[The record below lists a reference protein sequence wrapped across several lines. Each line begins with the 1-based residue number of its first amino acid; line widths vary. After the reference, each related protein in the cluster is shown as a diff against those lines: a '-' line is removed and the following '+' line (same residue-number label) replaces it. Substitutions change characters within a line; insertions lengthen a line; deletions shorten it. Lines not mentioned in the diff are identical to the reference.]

1 MERPPLRHRAET
13 GFADTQL
20 SSGDE
25 APAPVDTFPSSPPP
39 GMLGDEETVE
49 ADASILA
56 VNAIDTAHPAGGP
69 VRASASMPI
78 DAEGAR
84 YAHGPLLGVGG
95 MGEVTLV
102 LDGRIGRPVAKKT
115 LRADIAS
122 ERALARFVREGR
134 VQGQLEHPSIVPVY
148 DLGADGEGRAYF
160 TMKRVR
166 GQTLAH
172 ILERLAAHDADH
184 LARFSRRK
192 LLGAFVQV
200 CQAVEYAH
208 ERGVL
213 HRDLKPQNVMLGDYG
228 EVYVLDWGVAKLL
241 GEVADAVAEPMF
253 ASGPATPDVTRA
265 GDLLGTPLYM
275 APEQL
280 AKDGPAALDVRADV
294 YALGAILFE
303 VLTLEP
309 YRRGD
314 SLAKIFA
321 QATRAEVELP
331 SARVA
336 GIPPELDAICA
347 RALAPDP
354 KARLGSAKALADAVD
369 AYMEGDRDLEARRT
383 TATALLAAARAALA
397 KSGRDDAVA
406 RVAAMREALKALAL
420 VPDDEDAQRLLLSL
434 VVDGSGKLPPAGEA
448 EFAEGDV
455 EARTQGLRLG
465 IAGYAS
471 WLLSWPIAL
480 WVGVREWSVPIG
492 ITVLTLVCI
501 AYAWLLLRR
510 GPRTMRP
517 VIVLS
522 ALTSATVAFCSTW
535 LGPFILV
542 PIAACATGM
551 MFVVH
556 CTARERPWLIAT
568 WVAAILL
575 PYAVEL
581 TGVLPPAYSFR
592 PGELVLHARA
602 LELPRGPTLAALAYT
617 SVTFVVLLAVFV
629 GRLRDKQREA
639 ERRLFVQAWHLRQLF
654 PGKG

>member
-1 MERPPLRHRAET
+1 MERHPERPDLDPGLAE
-13 GFADTQL
+13 TQL
-20 SSGDE
+20 SGGDR
-25 APAPVDTFPSSPPP
+25 PATGADTFPSDPPA
-39 GMLGDEETVE
+39 GMSGDETVA
-49 ADASILA
+49 ADGAA
-56 VNAIDTAHPAGGP
+56 HDIDTAHPAGAP
-69 VRASASMPI
+69 VHAGTSLAI
-78 DAEGAR
+78 GADAAR
-84 YAHGPLLGVGG
+84 YAAGPLLGVGG

-115 LRADIAS
+115 LRADVAS

-148 DLGADGEGRAYF
+148 DLGADGQGRAYF

-172 ILERLAAHDADH
+172 VIERLDARDPDH
-184 LARFSRRK
+184 VARFSRRK
-192 LLGAFVQV
+192 LLGAFTQV

-213 HRDLKPQNVMLGDYG
+213 HRDLKPQNVMLGDFG
-228 EVYVLDWGVAKLL
+228 EVYVLDWGVAKLV
-241 GEVADAVAEPMF
+241 GEAADPIAEPSF
-253 ASGPATPDVTRA
+253 VSGAATPEVTRA

-275 APEQL
+275 APEQI
-280 AKDGPAALDVRADV
+280 AKGGPAALDVRADV

-303 VLTLEP
+303 ILTLEP

-314 SLAKIFA
+314 SIAKIFA
-321 QATRAEVELP
+321 QATSPDVERP

-336 GIPPELDAICA
+336 DVPPELDAICA

-354 KARLGSAKALADAVD
+354 EHRLPTAKALAEAVD
-369 AYMEGDRDLEARRT
+369 AYLEGDRDLEARRT
-383 TATALLAAARAALA
+383 TAAALLADARAALD
-397 KSGRDDAVA
+397 KSGREDALA
-406 RVAAMREALKALAL
+406 RVRAMREALKALAL
-420 VPDDEDAQRLLLSL
+420 VPDSEDAQRLLLSL

-455 EARTQGLRLG
+455 EARAQGLRLG

-471 WLLSWPIAL
+471 WLLSWPLAL
-480 WVGVREWSVPIG
+480 WVGVRDWSMPVG
-492 ITVLTLVCI
+492 LTVMTLVCV
-501 AYAWLLLRR
+501 AYAVVTLRR
-510 GPRTMRP
+510 GARSMRQA
-517 VIVLS
+517 VVLS
-522 ALTSATVAFCSTW
+522 ALSSATVAFCSSW
-535 LGPFILV
+535 LGPFVLV

-556 CTARERPWLIAT
+556 CTRRERPWLIAT
-568 WVAAILL
+568 WVLALL
-575 PYAVEL
+575 VPYAIEL
-581 TGVLPPAYSFR
+581 AGVAPPAYSFR
-592 PGELVLHARA
+592 PGELVLHARS